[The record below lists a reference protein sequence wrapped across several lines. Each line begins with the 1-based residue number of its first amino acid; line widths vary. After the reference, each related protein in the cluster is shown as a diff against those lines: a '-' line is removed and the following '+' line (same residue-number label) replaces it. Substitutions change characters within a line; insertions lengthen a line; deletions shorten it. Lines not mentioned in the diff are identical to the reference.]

1 MRNRELVRQLQS
13 LRHLIGRTN
22 VTSLE
27 DIELQGHWG
36 RYLCILVAGFIEN
49 GLREVYTDYVNRAA
63 NPSVASF
70 AARMLN
76 NVQNPRASRFLEIAQ
91 AFSSKWAEELDAFL
105 IENERRA
112 AIDGIMSNRHLVAH
126 GKNASI
132 SVARVR
138 EHLDKCVEVIE
149 FIEAQCL
156 GQNRTHQ

>member
-1 MRNRELVRQLQS
+1 MRNRELVRQLRS
-13 LRHLIGRTN
+13 IRHLIGRTN
-22 VTSLE
+22 VASLE

-49 GLREVYTDYVNRAA
+49 GLREVYADYVNRAA

-70 AARMLN
+70 ATRMLG
-76 NVQNPRASRFLEIAQ
+76 NVQNPRASRFIEVAR
-91 AFSSKWAEELDAFL
+91 AFNIKWAEDLEAFL
-105 IENERRA
+105 VENERRA
-112 AIDGIMSNRHLVAH
+112 AIDGIMSNRHLIAP

-132 SVARVR
+132 SVVRVR